1 MHGRKKPYNFLS
13 VHTAASMEPNLAVE
27 GKLGRKKE
35 FPDLIDLSGFQARK
49 ERRKK
54 NRNNNKEER
63 KIEQQ

>member
-1 MHGRKKPYNFLS
+1 
-13 VHTAASMEPNLAVE
+13 MEPNLAVE

-63 KIEQQ
+63 LGGTGGKLGRINSVEY